1 MNKKIISTIKILLIL
16 CMLLPIIGIGQTK
29 NVLTA
34 QRVFPTIAVY
44 ADNSSGPAEF
54 TIVTRYKQGLKEKAQ
69 DFRKPFKGIFE
80 GVDGEDSYDDYLD
93 QMGEY
98 VDEV

>member
-1 MNKKIISTIKILLIL
+1 MNKKIISTIKILFIL

-44 ADNSSGPAEF
+44 ADNSSGPA
-54 TIVTRYKQGLKEKAQ
+54 
-69 DFRKPFKGIFE
+69 
-80 GVDGEDSYDDYLD
+80 
-93 QMGEY
+93 
-98 VDEV
+98 